1 MKNEGSPKGESLSLK
16 VNEIFYSLQGE
27 STQIGRPCVF
37 IRLTYCNLRCTYCDT
52 QYAFFEGNEMSVAD
66 ILRSVETYQCRLVEV
81 TGGEPLIQ
89 KNVLPLLTAL
99 CDGGYEVMLETAGHR
114 DISPVDPRVKRIMD
128 IKCPTSGESD
138 KNLWSNIGHLRA
150 TDEVKFVVG
159 SIEDME
165 WARDIITRYEL
176 TGICPVIF
184 SPVFDKLG
192 YREMAD
198 WILQSH
204 LQIRMQIQ
212 LHKLVWEPDTRGV

>member
-114 DISPVDPRVKRIMD
+114 DISP
-128 IKCPTSGESD
+128 
-138 KNLWSNIGHLRA
+138 
-150 TDEVKFVVG
+150 
-159 SIEDME
+159 
-165 WARDIITRYEL
+165 
-176 TGICPVIF
+176 
-184 SPVFDKLG
+184 
-192 YREMAD
+192 
-198 WILQSH
+198 
-204 LQIRMQIQ
+204 
-212 LHKLVWEPDTRGV
+212 